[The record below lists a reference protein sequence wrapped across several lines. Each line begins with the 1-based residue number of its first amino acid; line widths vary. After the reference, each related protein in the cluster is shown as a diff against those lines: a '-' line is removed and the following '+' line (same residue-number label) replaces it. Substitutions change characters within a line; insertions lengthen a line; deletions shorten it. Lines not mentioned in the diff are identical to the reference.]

1 MNYADLSILVIALLF
16 ALSFVPR
23 AHLGLAAFPAAFLVG
38 SVADISVQDL
48 VSFFPSNFFI
58 LIVGVMSVFSIVQS
72 TGAMAWVLDS
82 VLALV
87 RGRVALLPLVPF
99 VLGALLSAVGTLPLA
114 AVAIMAPIAMGLARR
129 HNLPAF
135 LLAFTML
142 NGVLSGLFS
151 PIAVFGITV
160 DGLIAKL
167 NIEISGTSTQ
177 LAVIAFL
184 IGTLLTAIMMFA
196 YRKSL
201 KVSVHA
207 ATTTSSVDSS
217 DFRDVPQSAE
227 TGTARLQRIAALVG
241 LAVMVLGGVIFELD
255 LGFLGFT
262 VAFVLMLTL
271 RIEPTDIISRIPWG
285 VVILIGGLLTYVGVM
300 EHLDAF
306 KRLSDLLMVDGSP
319 MISLLV
325 LCYIAALTSFFAN
338 SIAVIISTLPLL
350 PPIIAQGVSPVG
362 AVIAVMLSA
371 VLVDLNPLGA
381 TGGLVLG
388 ATAQADR
395 QRLFR
400 QLLTYGLSAVV
411 IAPGVTWL
419 VFGSLM

>member
-1 MNYADLSILVIALLF
+1 M
-16 ALSFVPR
+16 
-23 AHLGLAAFPAAFLVG
+23 
-38 SVADISVQDL
+38 
-48 VSFFPSNFFI
+48 
-58 LIVGVMSVFSIVQS
+58 
-72 TGAMAWVLDS
+72 
-82 VLALV
+82 
-87 RGRVALLPLVPF
+87 
-99 VLGALLSAVGTLPLA
+99 
-114 AVAIMAPIAMGLARR
+114 
-129 HNLPAF
+129 
-135 LLAFTML
+135 
-142 NGVLSGLFS
+142 
-151 PIAVFGITV
+151 
-160 DGLIAKL
+160 
-167 NIEISGTSTQ
+167 
-177 LAVIAFL
+177 
-184 IGTLLTAIMMFA
+184 
-196 YRKSL
+196 
-201 KVSVHA
+201 
-207 ATTTSSVDSS
+207 
-217 DFRDVPQSAE
+217 
-227 TGTARLQRIAALVG
+227 
-241 LAVMVLGGVIFELD
+241 
-255 LGFLGFT
+255 
-262 VAFVLMLTL
+262 
-271 RIEPTDIISRIPWG
+271 G